1 MLDLFTL
8 DQYFR
13 QGKLLNGLKNV
24 VWTERYDTN
33 SDFKI
38 VSDDVPKISKELPL
52 GTYLSHSKTREVMVV
67 EDIEISKQTGEAP
80 SISVTGRSI
89 EAVLLESR
97 ISLPNMGPS
106 QYGEEGQDPVS
117 NQYVLNN
124 ISSWHQAAKL
134 IVDHLIDPDFLF
146 WSNNAIDNISCYTSI
161 SGIEADRLSRVVE
174 PGVLYEKVLEI
185 LKVSNSGIKTMRP
198 ESGFGK
204 LDLVIHQG
212 DDISNTVSFSSVLGD
227 LDSISYFWSTRSYK
241 NASFARGSKAS
252 AYYIPG
258 EGTVSEPIG
267 VNLKWVYADAGSITD
282 DGNPTLYQEQ
292 VAARAREALAAK
304 PRTTITQAK
313 VAKDTSFV
321 YNKDYFIG
329 DIVGIFGD
337 YNTEQKMRVNEF
349 SWSVDQDKIEGYP
362 SLSPVES
369 A

>member
-8 DQYFR
+8 DKDFK
-13 QGKLLNGLKNV
+13 QGKLLNGLDNI
-24 VWTERYDTN
+24 VWTERYETN

-38 VSDDVPKISKELPL
+38 VSTDVPSVRKLLPL

-67 EDIEISKQTGEAP
+67 EDIEISKESDSPP
-80 SISVTGRSI
+80 SITVTGRSI

-97 ISLPNMGPS
+97 ITLPNMQPS
-106 QYGEEGQDPVS
+106 QQSAEGQEVVN
-117 NQYVLNN
+117 NQYVLSN
-124 ISSWHQAAKL
+124 ISSWHQAAQL
-134 IVDHLIDPDFLF
+134 IVDHLIDPGFLF
-146 WSNNAIDNISCYTSI
+146 WSKNAIDNVSCYTTI

-174 PGVLYEKVLEI
+174 PGVLYEKVIEI
-185 LKVSNSGIKTMRP
+185 LKVSNSGIKTLRP
-198 ESGFGK
+198 ESGFEK

-212 DDISNTVSFSSVLGD
+212 EDISDKVAFSSVLGD

-241 NASFARGSKAS
+241 NAAFSRGAKAS
-252 AYYIPG
+252 AYYIPL
-258 EGTVSEPIG
+258 EGTPYEPVG
-267 VNLKWVYADAGSITD
+267 VDLKWVYADAGSITD
-282 DGNPTLYQEQ
+282 DGNPEQYQEQ
-292 VAARAREALAAK
+292 VSARAREALAAK
-304 PRTTITQAK
+304 PKTTITQAK
-313 VAKDTSFV
+313 VSKDTSFA

-337 YNTEQKMRVNEF
+337 YNTETTMRVSEF

>member
-1 MLDLFTL
+1 MLDLFTM

-13 QGKLLNGLKNV
+13 QGRLLNGLTNI
-24 VWTERYDTN
+24 VWTERYEEN

-38 VSDDVPKISKELPL
+38 VSADVPRLSKELPL

-67 EDIEISKQTGEAP
+67 EDIEISKESNQAP
-80 SISVTGRSI
+80 SISITGRSI

-97 ISLPNMGPS
+97 IALKNMGPAELS
-106 QYGEEGQDPVS
+106 GTGEETIA
-117 NQYVLNN
+117 NQYVLGNV
-124 ISSWHQAAKL
+124 SSWHQAASL
-134 IVDHLIDPDFLF
+134 IVDHLLDPEFTF
-146 WSNNAIDNISCYTSI
+146 WSNNAIDNISCYTTI
-161 SGIEADRLSRVVE
+161 SGIEPTRLSRVVE

-204 LDLVIHQG
+204 LDLVVHQG
-212 DDISNTVSFSSVLGD
+212 KDVSETVSFSSVLGD

-241 NASFARGSKAS
+241 NASFARGAKAS

-267 VNLKWVYADAGSITD
+267 AELKWVYADASSITD

-292 VAARAREALAAK
+292 VAARAREALAAR
-304 PRTTITQAK
+304 PRTTLTQAK

-337 YNTEQKMRVNEF
+337 YNTEQKMRVKEF